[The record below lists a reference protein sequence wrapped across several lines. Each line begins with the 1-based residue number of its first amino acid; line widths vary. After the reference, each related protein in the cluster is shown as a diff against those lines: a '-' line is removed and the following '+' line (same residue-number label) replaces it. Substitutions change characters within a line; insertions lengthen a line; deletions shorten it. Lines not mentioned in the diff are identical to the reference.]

1 MSSKYKFYSQFVVE
15 YAANIL
21 KLQTKEDGILPII
34 KGLIITM
41 TTFVWWGII
50 GQAIDWVPVVF
61 LLVGTGIMLWGLQIY
76 FTTWTFN
83 RYSNLV
89 VYRRPGFPEKKYTLD
104 KIIEVH
110 LDSRKR
116 RQFEEYRIVL
126 EMPNSEWVP
135 LSRYGR
141 FDPQIEAQVAIRE
154 FLGMEE
160 G

>member
-1 MSSKYKFYSQFVVE
+1 MPSKSKFYSQFVVK
-15 YAANIL
+15 YAGNIL
-21 KLQTKEDGILPII
+21 KLQTKEDGIPPII
-34 KGLIITM
+34 MGLIIMIVFGCGVTA
-41 TTFVWWGII
+41 
-50 GQAIDWVPVVF
+50 GQAISWGSVV
-61 LLVGTGIMLWGLQIY
+61 LILAGLGVMLWGLQIY

-83 RYSNLV
+83 RLSSLV
-89 VYRRPGFPEKKYTLD
+89 VYRRPGFPEKKYSLD

-116 RQFEEYRIVL
+116 SSGVEEYRVVL

-160 G
+160 D